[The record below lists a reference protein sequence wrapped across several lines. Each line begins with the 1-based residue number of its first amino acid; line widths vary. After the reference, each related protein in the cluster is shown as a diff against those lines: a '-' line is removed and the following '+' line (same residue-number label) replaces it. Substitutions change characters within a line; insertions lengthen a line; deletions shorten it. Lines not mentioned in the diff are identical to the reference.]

1 MQYYIFSLIIS
12 YITGHNAI
20 FRQKSARND
29 RTKAPQ
35 SAIIKEKR
43 MTKRYGKIARA
54 DKTKASENAIIKE
67 KRKAELYDKIKN

>member
-1 MQYYIFSLIIS
+1 
-12 YITGHNAI
+12 
-20 FRQKSARND
+20 
-29 RTKAPQ
+29 
-35 SAIIKEKR
+35 